1 MPKNISI
8 VISPYATQAALSMLY
23 LGANGK
29 TAKILKKH
37 LQLANDNTK
46 GAVATEYYF
55 LLKPVQNVSLIHMA
69 NAIYVM
75 QNYSIRWNYR
85 NLAKTKFYSIVKN
98 VNFANSKKA
107 AKTINDWMKHKTD
120 DRIRKI
126 IPEKALNENTKMI
139 LVNGV
144 YFDGQWAIPFPFK
157 NTVNAPFYGDEKI
170 LKQLQMMN
178 INVITAYMYDYDYD

>member
-1 MPKNISI
+1 
-8 VISPYATQAALSMLY
+8 MLY
-23 LGANGK
+23 LGAKGK
-29 TAKILKKH
+29 TAKILENH

-69 NAIYVM
+69 NAIYVNS
-75 QNYSIRWNYR
+75 NYSIRWNYR

-98 VNFANSKKA
+98 INFADSEKA
-107 AKTINDWMKHKTD
+107 AKTINNWMRHKTE

-126 IPEKALNENTKMI
+126 IPVKALNENTKMI
-139 LVNGV
+139 MVNGV

-157 NTVNAPFYGDEKI
+157 NTVNSPFYGDEKI
-170 LKQLQMMN
+170 MKQLQVMN
-178 INVITAYMYDYDYD
+178 INVM